1 MKLNTEYL
9 LLRRKYSKVVVIIT
23 IFLMG
28 LYLYWVKTTTPIRWV
43 YYKLK
48 EIMPYCQHISNESH
62 QQFSYD
68 HYSNG

>member
-28 LYLYWVKTTTPIRWV
+28 LYLFWVKITTPIRWI

-48 EIMPYCQHISNESH
+48 EIMPNCQHISNDSH

>member
-28 LYLYWVKTTTPIRWV
+28 LYLFWVKTTTPIRWV

-48 EIMPYCQHISNESH
+48 ESMPNCQHISNESH
-62 QQFSYD
+62 MLISES
-68 HYSNG
+68 HNNNK

>member
-28 LYLYWVKTTTPIRWV
+28 IYLFWVKINTPIRWV

-48 EIMPYCQHISNESH
+48 EIMP
-62 QQFSYD
+62 
-68 HYSNG
+68 